1 MKRILPILILITTWI
16 IAGCSSQTPA
26 QEERSFDVYYIA
38 IDNNGERWPVIGCN
52 DSAVEM
58 TKTVF
63 EPYLAPEDAIR
74 ALLTTDASVYEPFGL
89 YNVFEV
95 SELELEQ
102 VIMSWNIALTY
113 LSWQLVIWWVCDTP
127 RVQAQLYYT
136 TTQFDNIDDAI
147 FFINDEPL
155 VDILNQAN

>member
-1 MKRILPILILITTWI
+1 MKKTTLLLLIILTVWILS
-16 IAGCSSQTPA
+16 GCSQAPA

-38 IDNNGERWPVIGCN
+38 IDNNGARWPAVGCN

-74 ALLTTDASVYEPFGL
+74 ALLTTDESVYQPFGL
-89 YNVFEV
+89 YNVFEN
-95 SELELEQ
+95 SELALDQ
-102 VIMSWNIALTY
+102 VIMSWNTALTY
-113 LSWQLVIWWVCDTP
+113 LSWQLLIWWICDTP
-127 RVQAQLYYT
+127 RVEAQLYYT
-136 TTQFDNIDDAI
+136 TTQFDNIDDAL

-155 VDILNQAN
+155 ADILNQAD